1 MSDEHTQA
9 GRALFDGA
17 CGLLRASLVLW
28 DAAGSEILVDG
39 RLNPILGEILAA
51 LTTMFE
57 LAAEFDFLPATAL
70 PGLAALAPPPTLRIL
85 PPTEEETTD
94 G

>member
-1 MSDEHTQA
+1 MSDERTQA

-17 CGLLRASLVLW
+17 GDLLRASLTLW

-57 LAAEFDFLPATAL
+57 LAAEFDFLPVTAL
-70 PGLAALAPPPTLRIL
+70 PGLAALAAPPALRVI
-85 PPTEEETTD
+85 PPEPE
-94 G
+94 GG

>member
-9 GRALFDGA
+9 GRALFDA
-17 CGLLRASLVLW
+17 SADLFRASLVLW

-70 PGLAALAPPPTLRIL
+70 PGLTALAPPPALRIVRS
-85 PPTEEETTD
+85 PEGDVPA
-94 G
+94 